1 MRAIGLCDAE
11 FRASGQFG
19 RPAATHQMTPLR
31 NRSSGR
37 SLSQL
42 PPASLVPR
50 EPPSLYPRLGKERRA
65 HLTLVARDSIRG
77 GDRAEIRQFDRSVLF
92 GDRSSMR
99 TISNTDLS

>member
-1 MRAIGLCDAE
+1 MRAIELCDAE
-11 FRASGQFG
+11 FQAIVQSGRF
-19 RPAATHQMTPLR
+19 AATRQMAPLR
-31 NRSSGR
+31 SRSSGR

-42 PPASLVPR
+42 PPASPAPP

-77 GDRAEIRQFDRSVLF
+77 GDRAEIRQFDRSVLD

-99 TISNTDLS
+99 AISNTGLS